1 MSYLVFIPAA
11 VLVPQV
17 DQIWPAVPMF
27 DTPQRVDAL
36 TYMGQF
42 RNDETDNGESNK
54 SVTSHIY
61 STKVKPGLNGQFLVN
76 YVSLSTNGSGS
87 NGSSHSSIYCLLPT
101 CQPLPS
107 LPPPPRRVLIPQR
120 GRVSEPE
127 RDGDGGGL
135 LMWRSAAAIATWGL
149 LSFNQTKTWWRMC
162 TARGNCRGVG
172 GGRQGRA
179 VRKGAGATGRV
190 AQGGST

>member
-1 MSYLVFIPAA
+1 
-11 VLVPQV
+11 
-17 DQIWPAVPMF
+17 MF

-107 LPPPPRRVLIPQR
+107 LPPPPA
-120 GRVSEPE
+120 GYSFHNAGEC
-127 RDGDGGGL
+127 
-135 LMWRSAAAIATWGL
+135 
-149 LSFNQTKTWWRMC
+149 LSLNEMEM
-162 TARGNCRGVG
+162 VEDY
-172 GGRQGRA
+172 
-179 VRKGAGATGRV
+179 
-190 AQGGST
+190 